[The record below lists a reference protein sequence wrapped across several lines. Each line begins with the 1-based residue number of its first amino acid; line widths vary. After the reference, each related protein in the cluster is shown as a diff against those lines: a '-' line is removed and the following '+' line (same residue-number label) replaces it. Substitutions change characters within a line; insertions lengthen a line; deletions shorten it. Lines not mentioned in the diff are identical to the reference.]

1 MVTLMHLIHLPHSVN
16 NLTLTRWMRF
26 SGNSLVKQKGI
37 KMKQFIAFVRK
48 EFRHIIR
55 DNRTLL
61 IIIGMPI
68 VEILLF
74 GFAINMEVQNITVAF
89 YDPKTDAFTIGIAE
103 RIKQNSYFNYQGN
116 MQSMEEMEEAMRKGK
131 LDLAVV
137 FQQNFQEEL
146 VHSGNAAVQ
155 LLSNSSDPNRGSIT
169 ATYATAIIAGYQQ
182 EQMDLMK
189 IPFQIQTENRM
200 IYNPQMKSSYMF
212 VPGIMGLVLMII
224 CTIMTSVSIVREKE
238 RGTMEVLL
246 ASPLKQGTM
255 IFAKTI
261 PYMVISFIDFIIILL
276 LSYFVLGVPVNGS
289 LILLFLVA
297 LIYISLTLTYGLTV
311 STLVDKQVNAV
322 IFSAITAMIPVLM
335 LSGMIFPI
343 SNMPKVLQAISA
355 IVPARWFIDAVR
367 KVMIQGQGLF
377 IIWKEVLIMIGMTI
391 FLLGVTIAKTKK
403 RLE

>member
-1 MVTLMHLIHLPHSVN
+1 
-16 NLTLTRWMRF
+16 
-26 SGNSLVKQKGI
+26 
-37 KMKQFIAFVRK
+37 MKQFLAFINK
-48 EFRHIIR
+48 EFLHIIR

-68 VEILLF
+68 VEVVLF
-74 GFAINMEVQNITVAF
+74 GFAINMEVQNIRVAF
-89 YDPKTDAFTIGIAE
+89 YDPTPDVITTGIAE
-103 RIKQNSYFNYQGN
+103 RIKQNPNFNYKGN
-116 MQSMEEMEEAMRKGK
+116 MQSMDEMEEYLIKEK

-146 VHSGNAAVQ
+146 IHSGYAVVQ
-155 LLSNSSDPNRGSIT
+155 LLANSADPNRGSIS
-169 ATYATAIIAGYQQ
+169 ATYATTIIVGYQQ
-182 EQMDLMK
+182 EHVNLMQV
-189 IPFQIQTENRM
+189 PFQIQTENRM
-200 IYNPQMKSSYMF
+200 IYNPLMKSSYMF
-212 VPGIMGLVLMII
+212 VPGLMGLVLMII

-276 LSYFVLGVPVNGS
+276 LSYFILGVPVKGS

-297 LIYISLTLTYGLTV
+297 LIYISLTLIYGLTV
-311 STLVDKQVNAV
+311 STLVDKQINAV
-322 IFSAITAMIPVLM
+322 IVSSITAMVPVLI
-335 LSGMIFPI
+335 LSGMIFPVD
-343 SNMPKVLQAISA
+343 NMPIVLQALST

-367 KVMIQGQGLF
+367 KVMIQGQGF
-377 IIWKEVLIMIGMTI
+377 IIIWKEILIMIGMML
-391 FLLGVTIAKTKK
+391 FLLMVTIVNTKK

>member
-1 MVTLMHLIHLPHSVN
+1 
-16 NLTLTRWMRF
+16 
-26 SGNSLVKQKGI
+26 
-37 KMKQFIAFVRK
+37 MKQFFAFVNK

-68 VEILLF
+68 VEVLLF
-74 GFAINMEVQNITVAF
+74 GFAINMEVQNIKVAF
-89 YDPKTDAFTIGIAE
+89 YDPAPDAFTADIVE
-103 RIKQNSYFNYQGN
+103 RINQNYYFNNLGY
-116 MQSMEEMEEAMRKGK
+116 MQSMDDMEEAMRKGK

-137 FQQNFQEEL
+137 FQQNFQEDL
-146 VHSGNAAVQ
+146 VHSGTASVQ
-155 LLSNSSDPNRGSIT
+155 LLANSSDPNRGSISV
-169 ATYATAIIAGYQQ
+169 TYATAIIAGYQQ
-182 EQMDLMK
+182 EKTELMQ
-189 IPFQIQTENRM
+189 IPFQIQTDNRM

>member
-1 MVTLMHLIHLPHSVN
+1 MH
-16 NLTLTRWMRF
+16 
-26 SGNSLVKQKGI
+26 VKQKGI
-37 KMKQFIAFVRK
+37 KMKQFIAFVNK

-89 YDPKTDAFTIGIAE
+89 YDPSPDAITTGITE
-103 RIKQNSYFNYQGN
+103 RIKENSYFNNQGN
-116 MQSMEEMEEAMRKGK
+116 MQSMEDMEEAMQKGD

-137 FQQNFQEEL
+137 FQQNFQEDL
-146 VHSGNAAVQ
+146 VHTGNAAIQ
-155 LLSNSSDPNRGSIT
+155 LLANSSDPNRGSIS

-182 EQMDLMK
+182 EQMELMQ

-246 ASPLKQGTM
+246 ASPLKLGTM

-276 LSYFVLGVPVNGS
+276 LSYFVLGVPINGS
-289 LILLFLVA
+289 LLLLFLVA
-297 LIYISLTLTYGLTV
+297 IIYISLTLTYGLTI
-311 STLVDKQVNAV
+311 STLVNKQMNAV
-322 IFSAITAMIPVLM
+322 IFSAITVMIPVLM
-335 LSGMIFPI
+335 LSGMIFPV
-343 SNMPKVLQAISA
+343 SSMPAVLQALST

-367 KVMIQGQGLF
+367 KVMIQGQGIF
-377 IIWKEVLIMIGMTI
+377 MIWKEVLIMIGMTL
-391 FLLGVTIAKTKK
+391 FLLVVTIAKTKK

>member
-1 MVTLMHLIHLPHSVN
+1 
-16 NLTLTRWMRF
+16 MRF
-26 SGNSLVKQKGI
+26 SDNLHVKQKGI
-37 KMKQFIAFVRK
+37 KMKQFIAFVNK
-48 EFRHIIR
+48 EFLHIIR

-89 YDPKTDAFTIGIAE
+89 YDPSPDAFTTGITE
-103 RIKQNSYFNYQGN
+103 RIKQNSYFNNQGN
-116 MQSMEEMEEAMRKGK
+116 MQSMYEMEDAMQKGD

-137 FQQNFQEEL
+137 FQQNFQEDL
-146 VHSGNAAVQ
+146 VQIGNATVQ
-155 LLSNSSDPNRGSIT
+155 LLANSSDPNRGSIS

-182 EQMDLMK
+182 EHMDLMQ

-238 RGTMEVLL
+238 RGTMEVLF
-246 ASPLKQGTM
+246 ASPLKLGTM
-255 IFAKTI
+255 IFAKTV
-261 PYMVISFIDFIIILL
+261 PYMAISFIDFIIILL
-276 LSYFVLGVPVNGS
+276 LSYFVLGVPINGS
-289 LILLFLVA
+289 LLLLFLIA
-297 LIYISLTLTYGLTV
+297 IIYISLTLTYGLTV
-311 STLVDKQVNAV
+311 STIVDKQVNAV
-322 IFSAITAMIPVLM
+322 IFSALTAMVPVLM
-335 LSGMIFPI
+335 LSGMIFPVD
-343 SNMPKVLQAISA
+343 NMPAVLKALSA

-367 KVMIQGQGLF
+367 KVMIQGQGFFMVWKQVF
-377 IIWKEVLIMIGMTI
+377 ILIGMTLV
-391 FLLGVTIAKTKK
+391 LLVATIAKTKK

>member
-1 MVTLMHLIHLPHSVN
+1 MRYSD
-16 NLTLTRWMRF
+16 NLH
-26 SGNSLVKQKGI
+26 VKQKGI
-37 KMKQFIAFVRK
+37 KMKQFIAFVNK

-74 GFAINMEVQNITVAF
+74 GFAINMEVQDIRVAF
-89 YDPKTDAFTIGIAE
+89 YDPTPDAFTTGIAE
-103 RIKQNSYFNYQGN
+103 RIRQNSYFNYRGN
-116 MQSMEEMEEAMRKGK
+116 MQSMEEMEVAMRKGK

-137 FQQNFQEEL
+137 FPQNFQEDL
-146 VHSGNAAVQ
+146 IHSGESAVQ
-155 LLSNSSDPNRGSIT
+155 LLANSSDPNRGSIS
-169 ATYATAIIAGYQQ
+169 ATYATAIIAAFQQ
-182 EQMDLMK
+182 EHTELIQ

-200 IYNPQMKSSYMF
+200 IYNPLMKSSYMF

-276 LSYFVLGVPVNGS
+276 LSYFVLGVPINGS
-289 LILLFLVA
+289 LLLLFLVA
-297 LIYISLTLTYGLTV
+297 LIYISLTLTYGLTI
-311 STLVDKQVNAV
+311 STLVDKQMNAV

-335 LSGMIFPI
+335 LSGMIFPVG
-343 SNMPKVLQAISA
+343 NMPVVLQAFSA

-377 IIWKEVLIMIGMTI
+377 MIWKEVLIMIGMTI

>member
-1 MVTLMHLIHLPHSVN
+1 MH
-16 NLTLTRWMRF
+16 
-26 SGNSLVKQKGI
+26 VKQKGI
-37 KMKQFIAFVRK
+37 KMKQFIAFVNK

-89 YDPKTDAFTIGIAE
+89 YDPSPDAITTGITE
-103 RIKQNSYFNYQGN
+103 RIKENSYFNNQGN
-116 MQSMEEMEEAMRKGK
+116 MPSMAKMEEAMQKGD

-137 FQQNFQEEL
+137 FQQNFQEDL
-146 VHSGNAAVQ
+146 VQTGNAAVQ
-155 LLSNSSDPNRGSIT
+155 LLANSSDPNRGSIS

-182 EQMDLMK
+182 EQMELMH

-276 LSYFVLGVPVNGS
+276 LSYFVLGVPINGS
-289 LILLFLVA
+289 LLLLFLGA
-297 LIYISLTLTYGLTV
+297 LIYISLTLTYGLTI
-311 STLVDKQVNAV
+311 STLVDKQMNAV

-335 LSGMIFPI
+335 LSGMIFPVG
-343 SNMPKVLQAISA
+343 NMPVVLQALSA
-355 IVPARWFIDAVR
+355 IIPARWFIDAVR
-367 KVMIQGQGLF
+367 KVMIQGQGILM
-377 IIWKEVLIMIGMTI
+377 IWKEVLIMIGMTL

>member
-1 MVTLMHLIHLPHSVN
+1 
-16 NLTLTRWMRF
+16 
-26 SGNSLVKQKGI
+26 
-37 KMKQFIAFVRK
+37 MKQFIAFVDK

-74 GFAINMEVQNITVAF
+74 GFAINMEVRDIRVAF
-89 YDPKTDAFTIGIAE
+89 YDPTPDAFTTGIAE

-116 MQSMEEMEEAMRKGK
+116 MQSMEEMEETMRKGK
-131 LDLAVV
+131 IDLAVV

-146 VHSGNAAVQ
+146 VHSGYAAVQ
-155 LLSNSSDPNRGSIT
+155 LLSNSSDPNRGSIS
-169 ATYATAIIAGYQQ
+169 ATYATAIIPGYRQ
-182 EQMDLMK
+182 EQMKLMN
-189 IPFQIQTENRM
+189 IPFQIRTENRM
-200 IYNPQMKSSYMF
+200 IYNPLMKSSYMF

-261 PYMVISFIDFIIILL
+261 PYTVISFIDFIIILL
-276 LSYFVLGVPVNGS
+276 LSYFVLDVPMSGN

-297 LIYISLTLTYGLTV
+297 LIYISLTLTYGLTI

-322 IFSAITAMIPVLM
+322 IISAVTAMIPVLM

-343 SNMPKVLQAISA
+343 DNMPPVLRVFSTV
-355 IVPARWFIDAVR
+355 VPARWFIDAVR
-367 KVMIQGQGLF
+367 AVMIQGQGF
-377 IIWKEVLIMIGMTI
+377 IMIWKEVLVMIGMTL
-391 FLLGVTIAKTKK
+391 FLLGVTIANTKK

>member
-1 MVTLMHLIHLPHSVN
+1 MH
-16 NLTLTRWMRF
+16 
-26 SGNSLVKQKGI
+26 VKQKGI
-37 KMKQFIAFVRK
+37 DMKQFIAFVRK

-61 IIIGMPI
+61 IIISMPI

-89 YDPKTDAFTIGIAE
+89 YDPTPDAFTTGIAE

-276 LSYFVLGVPVNGS
+276 LSYFVLGVPVSGS

-297 LIYISLTLTYGLTV
+297 LIYIALTLTYGLTV
-311 STLVDKQVNAV
+311 STIVDKQVNAV
-322 IFSAITAMIPVLM
+322 IISAITAMIPVLM

-343 SNMPKVLQAISA
+343 EICLLCFRHFQQLFLHA
-355 IVPARWFIDAVR
+355 
-367 KVMIQGQGLF
+367 GL
-377 IIWKEVLIMIGMTI
+377 
-391 FLLGVTIAKTKK
+391 
-403 RLE
+403 

>member
-1 MVTLMHLIHLPHSVN
+1 MRYSD
-16 NLTLTRWMRF
+16 NLH
-26 SGNSLVKQKGI
+26 VKQKGI
-37 KMKQFIAFVRK
+37 KMKQFIAFVNK
-48 EFRHIIR
+48 EFLHIIR

-89 YDPKTDAFTIGIAE
+89 YDPSPDAFTTGITE
-103 RIKQNSYFNYQGN
+103 RIKQNSYFNNQGN
-116 MQSMEEMEEAMRKGK
+116 MQSMYEMEDAMQKGD

-137 FQQNFQEEL
+137 FQQNFQEDL
-146 VHSGNAAVQ
+146 VQIGNATVQ
-155 LLSNSSDPNRGSIT
+155 LLANSSDPNRGSIS

-182 EQMDLMK
+182 EHMDLMQ

-238 RGTMEVLL
+238 RGTMEVLF
-246 ASPLKQGTM
+246 ASPLKLGTM
-255 IFAKTI
+255 IFAKTV
-261 PYMVISFIDFIIILL
+261 PYMAISFIDFIIILL
-276 LSYFVLGVPVNGS
+276 LSYFVLGVPINGS
-289 LILLFLVA
+289 LLLLFLIA
-297 LIYISLTLTYGLTV
+297 IIYISLTLTYGLTV
-311 STLVDKQVNAV
+311 STIVDKQVNAV
-322 IFSAITAMIPVLM
+322 IFSALTAMVPVLM
-335 LSGMIFPI
+335 LSGMIFPVD
-343 SNMPKVLQAISA
+343 NMPAVLKALSA

-367 KVMIQGQGLF
+367 KVMIQGQGFFMVWKQVF
-377 IIWKEVLIMIGMTI
+377 ILIGMTLV
-391 FLLGVTIAKTKK
+391 LLVATIAKTKK

>member
-1 MVTLMHLIHLPHSVN
+1 
-16 NLTLTRWMRF
+16 
-26 SGNSLVKQKGI
+26 
-37 KMKQFIAFVRK
+37 MKQFIAFVKK

-61 IIIGMPI
+61 IILGMPV

-74 GFAINMEVQNITVAF
+74 GFAINMEVQDIRVAF
-89 YDPKTDAFTIGIAE
+89 YDPTPDAFTTGIT
-103 RIKQNSYFNYQGN
+103 KQIRQNPYFNYQGN
-116 MQSMEEMEEAMRKGK
+116 MYSMDKMEESMQKGE

-137 FQQNFQEEL
+137 FQPNFQENL
-146 VHSGNAAVQ
+146 VHSGEAAVQ
-155 LLSNSSDPNRGSIT
+155 LLSNSSDPNRGSISV
-169 ATYATAIIAGYQQ
+169 TYASAIIAKFQH
-182 EQMDLMK
+182 EQMGLMG

-200 IYNPQMKSSYMF
+200 IYNPLMKSSYMF

-261 PYMVISFIDFIIILL
+261 PYMIISFIDFVIILL
-276 LSYFVLGVPVNGS
+276 LSYFILNVPVNGN
-289 LILLFLVA
+289 LILLFAVA
-297 LIYISLTLTYGLTV
+297 IIYISLTLTYGLTV

-322 IFSAITAMIPVLM
+322 IVSAITAMIPVLM

-343 SNMPKVLQAISA
+343 DNMPRVLQAFSF
-355 IVPARWFIDAVR
+355 IVPARWFIEAVR
-367 KVMIQGQGLF
+367 KVMIQGQGF
-377 IIWKEVLIMIGMTI
+377 IMIWKEVFIMIGMTL
-391 FLLGVTIAKTKK
+391 FLLGVTIVKTKK

>member
-1 MVTLMHLIHLPHSVN
+1 
-16 NLTLTRWMRF
+16 
-26 SGNSLVKQKGI
+26 
-37 KMKQFIAFVRK
+37 MKQFIAFVNK

-89 YDPKTDAFTIGIAE
+89 YDPSPDAITTGITE
-103 RIKQNSYFNYQGN
+103 RIKENSYFNNQGN
-116 MQSMEEMEEAMRKGK
+116 MQSMEDMEEAMQKGD

-137 FQQNFQEEL
+137 FQQNFQEDL
-146 VHSGNAAVQ
+146 VHTGNAAIQ
-155 LLSNSSDPNRGSIT
+155 LLANSSDPNRGSIS

-182 EQMDLMK
+182 EQMELMQ

-246 ASPLKQGTM
+246 ASPLKLGTM

-276 LSYFVLGVPVNGS
+276 LSYFVLGVPINGS
-289 LILLFLVA
+289 LLLLFLVA
-297 LIYISLTLTYGLTV
+297 IIYISLTLTYGLTI
-311 STLVDKQVNAV
+311 STLVNKQMNAV
-322 IFSAITAMIPVLM
+322 IFSAITVMIPVLM
-335 LSGMIFPI
+335 LSGMIFPV
-343 SNMPKVLQAISA
+343 SSMPAVLQALST

-367 KVMIQGQGLF
+367 KVMIQGQRIF
-377 IIWKEVLIMIGMTI
+377 MIWKEVLIMIGMTL
-391 FLLGVTIAKTKK
+391 FLLVVTIAKTKK

>member
-1 MVTLMHLIHLPHSVN
+1 
-16 NLTLTRWMRF
+16 
-26 SGNSLVKQKGI
+26 
-37 KMKQFIAFVRK
+37 MKQFIAFVDK

-74 GFAINMEVQNITVAF
+74 GFAINMEVRDIRVAF
-89 YDPKTDAFTIGIAE
+89 YDPTPDAFTTGIAE

-116 MQSMEEMEEAMRKGK
+116 MQSMEEMEETMRKGK
-131 LDLAVV
+131 IDLAVV

-146 VHSGNAAVQ
+146 VHSGYAAVQ
-155 LLSNSSDPNRGSIT
+155 LLSNSSDPNRGSIS
-169 ATYATAIIAGYQQ
+169 ATYATAIITEYRQ
-182 EQMDLMK
+182 EQMKLMN
-189 IPFQIQTENRM
+189 IPFQIRTENRM
-200 IYNPQMKSSYMF
+200 IYNPLMKSSYMF

-261 PYMVISFIDFIIILL
+261 PYTVISFIDFIIILL
-276 LSYFVLGVPVNGS
+276 LSYFVLDVPMSGN

-297 LIYISLTLTYGLTV
+297 LIYISLTLTYGLTI

-322 IFSAITAMIPVLM
+322 IISAVTAMIPVLM

-343 SNMPKVLQAISA
+343 DNMPPVLRVFSTV
-355 IVPARWFIDAVR
+355 VPARWFIDAVR
-367 KVMIQGQGLF
+367 AVMIQGQGF
-377 IIWKEVLIMIGMTI
+377 IMIWKEVLVMIGMTL
-391 FLLGVTIAKTKK
+391 FLLGVTIANTKK

>member
-1 MVTLMHLIHLPHSVN
+1 
-16 NLTLTRWMRF
+16 
-26 SGNSLVKQKGI
+26 
-37 KMKQFIAFVRK
+37 MKQFIAFVNK

-74 GFAINMEVQNITVAF
+74 GFAINMEVQDIRVAF
-89 YDPKTDAFTIGIAE
+89 YDPTPDAFTTGIAE
-103 RIKQNSYFNYQGN
+103 RIRQNSYFNYRGN
-116 MQSMEEMEEAMRKGK
+116 MQSMEEMEVAMRKGD

-137 FQQNFQEEL
+137 FQQNFQEDL
-146 VHSGNAAVQ
+146 VQTGNAAVQ
-155 LLSNSSDPNRGSIT
+155 LLANSSDPNRGSIS

-182 EQMDLMK
+182 EQMELMH

-276 LSYFVLGVPVNGS
+276 LSYFVLGVPINGS
-289 LILLFLVA
+289 LLLLFLVA
-297 LIYISLTLTYGLTV
+297 LIYISLTLTYGLTI
-311 STLVDKQVNAV
+311 STLVDKQMNAV

-335 LSGMIFPI
+335 LSGMIFPVG
-343 SNMPKVLQAISA
+343 NMPVVLQAFSA

-377 IIWKEVLIMIGMTI
+377 MIWKEVLIMIGMTI

>member
-1 MVTLMHLIHLPHSVN
+1 
-16 NLTLTRWMRF
+16 
-26 SGNSLVKQKGI
+26 
-37 KMKQFIAFVRK
+37 MKQFIAFVKK

-61 IIIGMPI
+61 IILGMPV
-68 VEILLF
+68 VEVLLF
-74 GFAINMEVQNITVAF
+74 GFAVNMEVQNIRVAV
-89 YDPKTDAFTIGIAE
+89 YDPTPDAFTTGIAE
-103 RIKQNSYFNYQGN
+103 RIRQNSYFNYRGSVQT
-116 MQSMEEMEEAMRKGK
+116 MDEMEESMRKGE

-137 FQQNFQEEL
+137 FQQNFQKEL
-146 VHSGNAAVQ
+146 VHSGEADVQ
-155 LLSNSSDPNRGSIT
+155 LLSNSSDPNRGSIA
-169 ATYATAIIAGYQQ
+169 ATYATAIIAGFQR
-182 EQMDLMK
+182 EQTDLIQ

-200 IYNPQMKSSYMF
+200 IYNPLMKSSYMF

-261 PYMVISFIDFIIILL
+261 PYMVISFIDFVIILL
-276 LSYFVLGVPVNGS
+276 LSYFVLDVPVNGS
-289 LILLFLVA
+289 LLLLFFVA
-297 LIYISLTLTYGLTV
+297 ILYITLTLSYGLTV

-335 LSGMIFPI
+335 LSGMIFPVD
-343 SNMPKVLQAISA
+343 NMPGALQALSA
-355 IVPARWFIDAVR
+355 IVPARWFIEAVR
-367 KVMIQGQGLF
+367 KVMIQGL
-377 IIWKEVLIMIGMTI
+377 GMTI
-391 FLLGVTIAKTKK
+391 AWKEILVLAGMTLFLLGVTIMKTKK

>member
-1 MVTLMHLIHLPHSVN
+1 
-16 NLTLTRWMRF
+16 
-26 SGNSLVKQKGI
+26 
-37 KMKQFIAFVRK
+37 MKQFIAFVHK
-48 EFRHIIR
+48 EFYHIFR

-61 IIIGMPI
+61 VILGMPV

-74 GFAINMEVQNITVAF
+74 GFAINMEVQDIRVAV
-89 YDPKTDAFTIGIAE
+89 YDPTPDTFTNGIAE
-103 RIKQNSYFNYQGN
+103 RIQQNAYFNYLGKVY
-116 MQSMEEMEEAMRKGK
+116 SMEEMGELMRKGK

-137 FQQNFQEEL
+137 FQQNFQEDL
-146 VHSGNAAVQ
+146 VHSGDAAVQ
-155 LLSNSSDPNRGSIT
+155 LLSNSSDPNRGSI
-169 ATYATAIIAGYQQ
+169 AVTYATAIIAGYQR
-182 EQMDLMK
+182 EQTGLMQM
-189 IPFQIQTENRM
+189 PFQILTENRM
-200 IYNPQMKSSYMF
+200 IYNPLMKSSYMF

-276 LSYFVLGVPVNGS
+276 LSYFVLDVPVNGN
-289 LILLFLVA
+289 LLLFFLIA
-297 LIYISLTLTYGLTV
+297 IIYIALTLSYGLTV

-322 IFSAITAMIPVLM
+322 IVSAITAMVPVLM

-343 SNMPKVLQAISA
+343 DNMPMVLQALST
-355 IVPARWFIDAVR
+355 IVPARWFIEAVR
-367 KVMIQGQGLF
+367 KVMIQGQGLMMV
-377 IIWKEVLIMIGMTI
+377 WKEILILIGMI
-391 FLLGVTIAKTKK
+391 LFLLVVTIINTKK

>member
-1 MVTLMHLIHLPHSVN
+1 
-16 NLTLTRWMRF
+16 MRF
-26 SGNSLVKQKGI
+26 SENLPVKQKDF
-37 KMKQFIAFVRK
+37 KMKQFIAFVNK
-48 EFRHIIR
+48 EFLHIIR

-61 IIIGMPI
+61 IIIGIPI

-74 GFAINMEVQNITVAF
+74 GFAINMEVQNIKVAF
-89 YDPKTDAFTIGIAE
+89 YDPTPDSVTQGISE
-103 RIKQNSYFNYQGN
+103 RIKQNPYFSNMGN
-116 MQSMEEMEEAMRKGK
+116 AQSMDEMEEAMRKGK

-137 FQQNFQEEL
+137 YQQNFQENL
-146 VHSGNAAVQ
+146 VHSGQAAVQ
-155 LLSNSSDPNRGSIT
+155 LLANSSDPNRGSIA
-169 ATYATAIIAGYQQ
+169 ATYASAIIAGYQRDN
-182 EQMDLMK
+182 MDLVQ

-200 IYNPQMKSSYMF
+200 IYNPLMKSSYMF

-246 ASPLKQGTM
+246 ASPLKHGTM
-255 IFAKTI
+255 VFAKTI
-261 PYMVISFIDFIIILL
+261 PYMVISFVDFIIILL

-343 SNMPKVLQAISA
+343 DNMPGVLRSLSV
-355 IVPARWFIDAVR
+355 IVPARWFIEAVR
-367 KVMIQGQGLF
+367 KVMIQGQGF
-377 IIWKEVLIMIGMTI
+377 FMIWKELLIMIGMTL
-391 FLLGVTIAKTKK
+391 FLLLLTVANTKK

>member
-1 MVTLMHLIHLPHSVN
+1 
-16 NLTLTRWMRF
+16 MRF
-26 SGNSLVKQKGI
+26 SDNSLVKQKGI

-89 YDPKTDAFTIGIAE
+89 YDPKPDAFTIGIAE

-116 MQSMEEMEEAMRKGK
+116 MQSMEKMEEAMRKGK

-137 FQQNFQEEL
+137 FHQNFQEEL
-146 VHSGNAAVQ
+146 VQSGKAAVQ

-182 EQMDLMK
+182 EQMDLIK

-255 IFAKTI
+255 IFAKTV

-289 LILLFLVA
+289 LILLFLMA
-297 LIYISLTLTYGLTV
+297 IIYITLTLTYGLTV

-343 SNMPKVLQAISA
+343 DNMPGVLQTLSF
-355 IVPARWFIDAVR
+355 IVPARWFIEAVR
-367 KVMIQGQGLF
+367 KVMIQGQGF
-377 IIWKEVLIMIGMTI
+377 FMIWKEVLIMIGMI
-391 FLLGVTIAKTKK
+391 FFLLLVTVANTKK

>member
-1 MVTLMHLIHLPHSVN
+1 MH
-16 NLTLTRWMRF
+16 
-26 SGNSLVKQKGI
+26 VKQKGI
-37 KMKQFIAFVRK
+37 KMKQFIAFVNK
-48 EFRHIIR
+48 EFLHIIR

-89 YDPKTDAFTIGIAE
+89 YDPSPDAFTTGITE
-103 RIKQNSYFNYQGN
+103 RIKQNSYFNNQGN
-116 MQSMEEMEEAMRKGK
+116 MQSMYEMEDAMQKGD

-137 FQQNFQEEL
+137 FQQNFQEDL
-146 VHSGNAAVQ
+146 VQIGNATVQ
-155 LLSNSSDPNRGSIT
+155 LLANSSDPNRGSIS

-182 EQMDLMK
+182 EHMDLMQ

-238 RGTMEVLL
+238 RGTMEVLF
-246 ASPLKQGTM
+246 ASPLKLGTM
-255 IFAKTI
+255 IFAKTV
-261 PYMVISFIDFIIILL
+261 PYMAISFIDFIIILL
-276 LSYFVLGVPVNGS
+276 LSYFVLGVPINGS
-289 LILLFLVA
+289 LLLLFLIA
-297 LIYISLTLTYGLTV
+297 IIYISLTLTYGLTV
-311 STLVDKQVNAV
+311 STIVDKQVNAV
-322 IFSAITAMIPVLM
+322 IFSALTAMVPVLM
-335 LSGMIFPI
+335 LSGMIFPVD
-343 SNMPKVLQAISA
+343 NMPAVLKALSA

-367 KVMIQGQGLF
+367 KVMIQGQGFFMVWKQVF
-377 IIWKEVLIMIGMTI
+377 ILIGMTLV
-391 FLLGVTIAKTKK
+391 LLVATIAKTKK

>member
-1 MVTLMHLIHLPHSVN
+1 
-16 NLTLTRWMRF
+16 
-26 SGNSLVKQKGI
+26 
-37 KMKQFIAFVRK
+37 MKQFIAFVDK

-74 GFAINMEVQNITVAF
+74 GFAINMEVRDIRVAF
-89 YDPKTDAFTIGIAE
+89 YDPTPDAFTTGIAE

-116 MQSMEEMEEAMRKGK
+116 MQSMEEMEETMRKGK
-131 LDLAVV
+131 IDLAVV

-146 VHSGNAAVQ
+146 VHSGYAAVQ
-155 LLSNSSDPNRGSIT
+155 LLSNSSDPNRGSIS
-169 ATYATAIIAGYQQ
+169 ATYATAIITGYRQ
-182 EQMDLMK
+182 EQMKLMN
-189 IPFQIQTENRM
+189 IPFQIRTENRM
-200 IYNPQMKSSYMF
+200 IYNPLMKSSYMF

-261 PYMVISFIDFIIILL
+261 PYTVISFIDFIIILL
-276 LSYFVLGVPVNGS
+276 LSYFVLDVPMSGN

-297 LIYISLTLTYGLTV
+297 LIYISLTLTYGLTI

-322 IFSAITAMIPVLM
+322 IISAVTAMIPVLM

-343 SNMPKVLQAISA
+343 DNMPPVLRVFSTV
-355 IVPARWFIDAVR
+355 VPARWFIDAVR
-367 KVMIQGQGLF
+367 AVMIQGQGF
-377 IIWKEVLIMIGMTI
+377 IMIWKEVLVMIGMTL
-391 FLLGVTIAKTKK
+391 FLLGVTIANTKK

>member
-1 MVTLMHLIHLPHSVN
+1 
-16 NLTLTRWMRF
+16 
-26 SGNSLVKQKGI
+26 
-37 KMKQFIAFVRK
+37 MKQFIAFVKK

-61 IIIGMPI
+61 IILGMPV

-74 GFAINMEVQNITVAF
+74 GFAINMEVQNITVAV
-89 YDPKTDAFTIGIAE
+89 YDPTPDAFTTGISE
-103 RIKQNSYFNYQGN
+103 RIRQNPYFNYQGSVQT
-116 MQSMEEMEEAMRKGK
+116 MDEMEESMRKGK

-137 FQQNFQEEL
+137 FQQDFQEDL
-146 VHSGNAAVQ
+146 VHSGEAAVQ
-155 LLSNSSDPNRGSIT
+155 LLSNSSDPNRGSIA
-169 ATYATAIIAGYQQ
+169 ATYASAIIAGFQR
-182 EQMDLMK
+182 EQTGLMQ

-200 IYNPQMKSSYMF
+200 IYNPLMKSSYMF

-276 LSYFVLGVPVNGS
+276 LSYFILDVPVNGN
-289 LILLFLVA
+289 LLLLFFVA
-297 LIYISLTLTYGLTV
+297 IIYISLTLTYGLTV

-322 IFSAITAMIPVLM
+322 IVSAITAMIPVLM

-343 SNMPKVLQAISA
+343 DNMPQVLQWFSS
-355 IVPARWFIDAVR
+355 IVPARWFIEAVR
-367 KVMIQGQGLF
+367 KIMIQGQGMF
-377 IIWKEVLIMIGMTI
+377 MIWKEVSIMIGMT
-391 FLLGVTIAKTKK
+391 LLLLVVTVAKTKK

>member
-1 MVTLMHLIHLPHSVN
+1 
-16 NLTLTRWMRF
+16 
-26 SGNSLVKQKGI
+26 
-37 KMKQFIAFVRK
+37 MKQFIAFVNK

-89 YDPKTDAFTIGIAE
+89 YDPSPDAITKGITE
-103 RIKQNSYFNYQGN
+103 RIKQNSYFNNQGN
-116 MQSMEEMEEAMRKGK
+116 MQSMEDMEEAMQKGD

-137 FQQNFQEEL
+137 FQQNFQEDL
-146 VHSGNAAVQ
+146 VHTGNAAIQ
-155 LLSNSSDPNRGSIT
+155 LLANSSDPNRGSIS

-182 EQMDLMK
+182 EQMELMQ

-246 ASPLKQGTM
+246 ASPLKLGTM

-276 LSYFVLGVPVNGS
+276 LSYFVLGVPINGS
-289 LILLFLVA
+289 LLLLFLVA
-297 LIYISLTLTYGLTV
+297 IIYISLTLTYGLTI
-311 STLVDKQVNAV
+311 STMVDKQMNAV
-322 IFSAITAMIPVLM
+322 IFSAITAMLPVLM
-335 LSGMIFPI
+335 LSGMIFPV
-343 SNMPKVLQAISA
+343 SSMPAVLQALST

-377 IIWKEVLIMIGMTI
+377 MIWKEVLIMIGMTL
-391 FLLGVTIAKTKK
+391 FLLVVTIANTKK